1 MSQQIKYKD
10 EIIKELQDVLDEDI
24 PELLEVIKN
33 LKAGKKK
40 GKKRAIAKKEKV
52 PLWDLKNIAI
62 ETGIEDLAEHHDHYL
77 YGVTK

>member
-10 EIIKELQDVLDEDI
+10 EIIKELQDVLDEDM

-40 GKKRAIAKKEKV
+40 GKKRGIAKKEKD
-52 PLWDLKNIAI
+52 PLLDLKNIAI
-62 ETGIEDLAEHHDHYL
+62 ETGIKDLAEHHDHYL
-77 YGVTK
+77 YGTPK